1 MDNELLKIVVSK
13 HFPLLAPMLSEIN
26 IKEDRKL
33 QYPAGLN
40 YREKTIYINPNDFNT
55 LDKNEKLFVIAHEV
69 MHFLLIHDV
78 DLLKDKRLLLIFNLI
93 RDAQINHILN
103 DQFDFMPKGVI
114 TLYTLQEMNT
124 KVKEYFND
132 NIKQF
137 LEEDEYFIA
146 KLMLDDVEFTEMIDE
161 MIDVLEK
168 YDDNNLDET
177 IQKIKD
183 ILNKHGIKDEYDKIS
198 KTIVKEYKESLELKN
213 MNPREIEE
221 LIDKAMNMLEKGRTI
236 SKMTKQNI
244 DIPIKLKRKRNTW
257 KEILRE
263 TIGEIGTLSA
273 DYDLMK
279 LDRKAWILE
288 TYIPSYKKENDKIN
302 VVIGIDVSGSISDD
316 EYHNF
321 VNEIYNLMS
330 DINVKGK
337 ILLWDTEIEKII
349 DIENGWNNKVFKE
362 LKERWGY
369 GGTKIKVFFDKANEL
384 VKNKRNAY
392 LIILTDGEHEK
403 VEKDWIKDY
412 KKVIFVVS
420 NRGTIGN
427 LTEIKDMKNVYITF
441 LE

>member
-13 HFPLLAPMLSEIN
+13 HFPLLAPALSEIN

-33 QYPAGLN
+33 QYPAGLS
-40 YREKTIYINPNDFNT
+40 YREKTIYINPDSFNT
-55 LDKNEKLFVIAHEV
+55 LDRNEKLFVIAHEV
-69 MHFLLIHDV
+69 MHFLLIHDI

-124 KVKEYFND
+124 KVKEYFNN

-146 KLMLDDVEFTEMIDE
+146 KLMLDDVEFVEMIDE

-213 MNPREIEE
+213 MNSREIEE

-236 SKMTKQNI
+236 SKMAKQNI
-244 DIPIKLKRKRNTW
+244 DIPIKLKRKRITW
-257 KEILRE
+257 KGILRE
-263 TIGEIGTLSA
+263 TIGEIGTLSI

-349 DIENGWNNKVFKE
+349 DIENGWNNKIFEK
-362 LKERWGY
+362 LKERQGY

-403 VEKDWIKDY
+403 VEKDWVKDY